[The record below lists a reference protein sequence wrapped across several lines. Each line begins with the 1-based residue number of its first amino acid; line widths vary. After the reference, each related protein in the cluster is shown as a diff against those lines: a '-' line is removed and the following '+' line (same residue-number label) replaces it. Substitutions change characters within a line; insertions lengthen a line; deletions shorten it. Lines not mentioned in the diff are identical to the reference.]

1 MGCVETE
8 ACFSSDSL
16 GQSSFV
22 EVKNQ
27 TVMWSEDRSVP
38 AANGKTLGNVGVH
51 LPRHYSQTKSK
62 VLISSENVRTVF
74 LFVLLNWIP
83 NSSKLNWHFKLDV
96 IFRSFYHTGDSKIQ
110 RREPQAVL
118 LNCF

>member
-16 GQSSFV
+16 RQSSV

-27 TVMWSEDRSVP
+27 TVTWSEDRSVP
-38 AANGKTLGNVGVH
+38 AANGRTLGNVGVH

-83 NSSKLNWHFKLDV
+83 NSSKLNWHFKFDEV
-96 IFRSFYHTGDSKIQ
+96 IFLEAFITQVIQKSKGGNRKLFY
-110 RREPQAVL
+110 
-118 LNCF
+118 